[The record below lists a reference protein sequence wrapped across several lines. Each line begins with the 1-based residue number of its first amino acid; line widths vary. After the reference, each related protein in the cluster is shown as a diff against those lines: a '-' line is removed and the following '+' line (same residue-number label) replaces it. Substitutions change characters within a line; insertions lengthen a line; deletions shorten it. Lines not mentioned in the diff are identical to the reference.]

1 MSRLRVIPIVE
12 GQGEESAVRIL
23 LNRLWYE
30 VFGGEYLDI
39 LRPIRRSRSLLAKPE
54 ELQKAVKLAR
64 AKLKNAPTEDP
75 ELILILV
82 DADTDPPCTLGPEW
96 LETAQVAVSD
106 VPISCVFAKV
116 EFETWFVGAAESLS
130 AFIDMTDP
138 SRIPADPET
147 AGAGKKWIET
157 RFRGTRYS
165 PTVDQP
171 KLTAAMDP
179 QLCRSRCPSFDK
191 LCRELELHL

>member
-1 MSRLRVIPIVE
+1 VSRLRVIPIVE

-39 LRPIRRSRSLLAKPE
+39 LRPIRRSRSLLAKTE

-64 AKLKNAPTEDP
+64 AKLKNSPSEDP
-75 ELILILV
+75 ELILTLV
-82 DADTDPPCTLGPEW
+82 DADSDPPCTLGPEW
-96 LETAQVAVSD
+96 LQTARDAVSD

-130 AFIDMTDP
+130 ALVDVAD
-138 SRIPADPET
+138 SAEIPDEPEN
-147 AGAGKKWIET
+147 AGVGKNWIET

-171 KLTAAMDP
+171 KLTAAMDL
-179 QLCRSRCPSFDK
+179 QLCRPRCPSFDK
-191 LCRELELHL
+191 LCRELERFL